1 MDKLVKKLMELR
13 CFMKIEMVFSPLIE
27 CRYEI
32 LDIYDEN
39 RLNSST
45 FRSKLKE
52 ENISPSTS
60 I

>member
-1 MDKLVKKLMELR
+1 
-13 CFMKIEMVFSPLIE
+13 MKIEMVFSPLIE